1 LFPASPVVFPLC
13 IACAMFSTGAMGAGR
28 HPVFPA
34 PSVHAEEARRNHTS
48 GASRRENT
56 ESRATQ

>member
-34 PSVHAEEARRNHTS
+34 PSS
-48 GASRRENT
+48 FGG
-56 ESRATQ
+56 